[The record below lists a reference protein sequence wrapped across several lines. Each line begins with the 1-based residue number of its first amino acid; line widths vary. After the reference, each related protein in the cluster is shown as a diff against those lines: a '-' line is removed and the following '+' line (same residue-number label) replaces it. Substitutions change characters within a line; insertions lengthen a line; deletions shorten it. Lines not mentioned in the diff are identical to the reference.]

1 MKIFSKNNF
10 FINKKYFILLIVL
23 LISGLIV
30 SILETIGLGV
40 IALFV
45 MVLTDSETLIS
56 KIPIIYIREY
66 FETKSEV
73 FLIIF
78 FSILITATFLI
89 KNIVVIMYS
98 YFELNL
104 KRLIVTY
111 NRIKLY
117 NMYLNV
123 DYIFYL
129 KNNSATLINNVI
141 SVVNLCSHY
150 LFLIVRVFK
159 DIILLIFLMATLF
172 FVNTKISV
180 IIFIF
185 MTLVS
190 LIIYLLIKNKI
201 KKLGKESIILEA
213 DLLKELH
220 HGIGS
225 IKITKILG
233 NFNFFLNNF
242 KNTNEKRLKNEVLN
256 GFLQMLPKLFLEV
269 LAILSLTLSVLFFY
283 LDGKSI
289 ETILPAITLLTVVII
304 RMLPVFI
311 NLNLAFNNLK
321 YFRSGFDA
329 IKNEYEY
336 LNSFT
341 AKTLPSI
348 EIKKKSD
355 EISNINKIEIKNV
368 GFSYVKEED
377 KVLNDISLKVNSGE
391 FIGIIG
397 KSGSGKST
405 LIDVILGLLKPD
417 FGEVLVNSK
426 NINHDYPEWQKNI
439 GYVPQDVYLIDDTIK
454 RNIALGKLDHEI
466 DSEKLKTS
474 LELSQLKDFVE
485 TLPNKIFTKLGD
497 RGARLS
503 GGQKQRI
510 GIARA
515 LYNNSKVI
523 IFDEATSALDIET
536 EKKII
541 NDVYKLRNDR
551 IIIFITHR
559 TNSLTNCDKVFV
571 IKNGHIIDEG
581 SFNQIMERHQYLSEI

>member
-1 MKIFSKNNF
+1 
-10 FINKKYFILLIVL
+10 
-23 LISGLIV
+23 
-30 SILETIGLGV
+30 
-40 IALFV
+40 
-45 MVLTDSETLIS
+45 
-56 KIPIIYIREY
+56 
-66 FETKSEV
+66 
-73 FLIIF
+73 
-78 FSILITATFLI
+78 
-89 KNIVVIMYS
+89 
-98 YFELNL
+98 
-104 KRLIVTY
+104 
-111 NRIKLY
+111 
-117 NMYLNV
+117 MYLNV

-129 KNNSATLINNVI
+129 KNNSAKLINNVI

-172 FVNTKISV
+172 FVNTKISI

-242 KNTNEKRLKNEVLN
+242 KTTNEKRLKNEVLN
-256 GFLQMLPKLFLEV
+256 GFLQMLPRLFLEV
-269 LAILSLTLSVLFFY
+269 LAILALTLSILFFY

-289 ETILPAITLLTVVII
+289 ETILPTITLLTVVII

-336 LNSFT
+336 LNSFG
-341 AKTLPSI
+341 AKTVPSI

-368 GFSYVKEED
+368 RFSYVKEED

-439 GYVPQDVYLIDDTIK
+439 GYVPQDVYLIDDTIE

-474 LELSQLKDFVE
+474 LELSQLKNFVE
-485 TLPNKIFTKLGD
+485 TLPDKISTKLGD

-536 EKKII
+536 EKRII

-581 SFNQIMERHQYLSEI
+581 TFNQIKERHQYLSEI

>member
-348 EIKKKSD
+348 ENKKKSD

-485 TLPNKIFTKLGD
+485 TLPDKIFTKLGD

>member
-256 GFLQMLPKLFLEV
+256 GFLQMLPRLFLEV

-348 EIKKKSD
+348 EIKKKRE

-405 LIDVILGLLKPD
+405 LIDVILVG
-417 FGEVLVNSK
+417 
-426 NINHDYPEWQKNI
+426 
-439 GYVPQDVYLIDDTIK
+439 
-454 RNIALGKLDHEI
+454 
-466 DSEKLKTS
+466 
-474 LELSQLKDFVE
+474 
-485 TLPNKIFTKLGD
+485 
-497 RGARLS
+497 
-503 GGQKQRI
+503 
-510 GIARA
+510 
-515 LYNNSKVI
+515 
-523 IFDEATSALDIET
+523 
-536 EKKII
+536 
-541 NDVYKLRNDR
+541 
-551 IIIFITHR
+551 R
-559 TNSLTNCDKVFV
+559 TAD
-571 IKNGHIIDEG
+571 
-581 SFNQIMERHQYLSEI
+581 

>member
-78 FSILITATFLI
+78 FSILITAIFLI

-256 GFLQMLPKLFLEV
+256 GFLQMLPRLFLEV

>member
-439 GYVPQDVYLIDDTIK
+439 GYVPQDVYLIDDTIE

-485 TLPNKIFTKLGD
+485 TLPDKIFTKLGD

>member
-78 FSILITATFLI
+78 FSILITAIFLI

>member
-78 FSILITATFLI
+78 FSILITAIFLI

-256 GFLQMLPKLFLEV
+256 GFLQMLPRLFLEV

-485 TLPNKIFTKLGD
+485 TLPDKIFTKLGD

>member
-1 MKIFSKNNF
+1 MKIFPKNNF

-56 KIPIIYIREY
+56 KIPIIHIREY

-78 FSILITATFLI
+78 FSILITTTFLL
-89 KNIVVIMYS
+89 KNIIVIMYS

-129 KNNSATLINNVI
+129 KNNSAKLINNVI

-172 FVNTKISV
+172 FVNTKISI

-233 NFNFFLNNF
+233 NFNFFF
-242 KNTNEKRLKNEVLN
+242 K
-256 GFLQMLPKLFLEV
+256 
-269 LAILSLTLSVLFFY
+269 
-283 LDGKSI
+283 
-289 ETILPAITLLTVVII
+289 
-304 RMLPVFI
+304 
-311 NLNLAFNNLK
+311 
-321 YFRSGFDA
+321 
-329 IKNEYEY
+329 
-336 LNSFT
+336 
-341 AKTLPSI
+341 
-348 EIKKKSD
+348 
-355 EISNINKIEIKNV
+355 
-368 GFSYVKEED
+368 
-377 KVLNDISLKVNSGE
+377 
-391 FIGIIG
+391 
-397 KSGSGKST
+397 
-405 LIDVILGLLKPD
+405 
-417 FGEVLVNSK
+417 
-426 NINHDYPEWQKNI
+426 
-439 GYVPQDVYLIDDTIK
+439 
-454 RNIALGKLDHEI
+454 
-466 DSEKLKTS
+466 
-474 LELSQLKDFVE
+474 
-485 TLPNKIFTKLGD
+485 
-497 RGARLS
+497 
-503 GGQKQRI
+503 
-510 GIARA
+510 
-515 LYNNSKVI
+515 
-523 IFDEATSALDIET
+523 
-536 EKKII
+536 
-541 NDVYKLRNDR
+541 
-551 IIIFITHR
+551 
-559 TNSLTNCDKVFV
+559 
-571 IKNGHIIDEG
+571 
-581 SFNQIMERHQYLSEI
+581 